1 MRDDDLEHLSA
12 NYWIT
17 TVLCGLFLGIF
28 LFMAATASAWFSSV
42 LYCGSF
48 TYLRLFFFTPFPTI
62 ATHEKGTAK
71 YSTSLNENIQ
81 ETEMHYFK
89 KTLFFD

>member
-1 MRDDDLEHLSA
+1 MRDDDRALKCQLLDNHSSLRP
-12 NYWIT
+12 
-17 TVLCGLFLGIF
+17 LFGDIPVH
-28 LFMAATASAWFSSV
+28 AATASAWFSSV

-81 ETEMHYFK
+81 ETEMHYL